1 MNRATRIAMAAAII
15 ALFAGAP
22 SSSASNDDAAKS
34 QSRDAAAKSQTGDSP
49 TPYPARAEDWPGKGV
64 VRVFGWMKDNRNFF
78 WSERDKKQGS
88 IVFAG
93 DSLTGTWKTLGADF
107 SGTLVANR
115 GIGGDV
121 SRGLLFRFEEDVL
134 ALHPKAIVILI
145 GINDLTAKQ
154 PASAT
159 LDNIRSMLAMKQA
172 EQAQVPVVLC
182 TVPPSANPKA
192 PVDEQQRQVL
202 NQGLRQIAKDTQRVT
217 LVDLY
222 AATASA
228 DGTPD
233 PRYFN
238 DDQLHFSAAGHAR
251 WKQVLEPA
259 LRSAGVL

>member
-1 MNRATRIAMAAAII
+1 MNRAARIATFASAI
-15 ALFAGAP
+15 AVLLSTTAFGT
-22 SSSASNDDAAKS
+22 SSSAPRS
-34 QSRDAAAKSQTGDSP
+34 GP
-49 TPYPARAEDWPGKGV
+49 TPYPARAEDWPGEGV

-93 DSLTGTWKTLGADF
+93 DSLTGNWKTLNKDF
-107 SGTLVANR
+107 AGVHVANR

-145 GINDLTAKQ
+145 GINDLTARQ
-154 PASAT
+154 PATAT
-159 LDNIRSMLAMKQA
+159 LANIRSMLEMKR
-172 EQAQVPVVLC
+172 AQQPEVPVVLC

-192 PVDEQQRQVL
+192 PIDERQRRFL
-202 NQGLRQIAKDTQRVT
+202 NQGLRQLAKENQRVS

-222 AATASA
+222 AAMSTT

-233 PRYFN
+233 LRYFQP
-238 DDQLHFSAAGHAR
+238 DQLHFSAAGQER
-251 WKQVLEPA
+251 WQQVLEPT
-259 LRSAGVL
+259 LRQAGVL